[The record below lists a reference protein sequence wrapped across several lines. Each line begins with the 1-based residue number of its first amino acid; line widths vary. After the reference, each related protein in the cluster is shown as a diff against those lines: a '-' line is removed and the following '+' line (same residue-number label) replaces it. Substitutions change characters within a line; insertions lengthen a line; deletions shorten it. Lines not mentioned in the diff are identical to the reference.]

1 MKIVLRKSHKR
12 SLIVTCTIIALVLI
26 LSFLVN
32 KYWSPIL
39 AKEVRKIVLKSS
51 DSLYTIDFSD
61 AKLHV
66 VRGEIDFYNI
76 TLKPD
81 TAVYNRRRQQH
92 LAPNNL
98 VEIRVKRLVLSHIH
112 PFKLYFQHKLEIGR
126 IALKEPEMHISY
138 ALNHSKDTTTQDK
151 RTIWQ
156 KISKSLKSIHIGEI
170 VFSDIKLKY
179 DDYSG
184 NRLAISELKELNI
197 NVTDLLID
205 SATQKD
211 RSRLLYCKNI
221 DAELNNFSGRS
232 ANGLYNY
239 KIGSM
244 KLSTQASQVNIT
256 GLDLEPVKAEVFFDK
271 SYHDRFKIHLD
282 SLQLNH
288 FDYLG
293 YHKYRIVNA
302 RSMNL
307 GTGNVAIFGNPRQ
320 SPNKNADRVKSFP
333 HFALRQV
340 NANITVDT
348 IYAHHVDVLYTEFN
362 SKSKQTGVVK
372 FINTE
377 GLITNVTTNRDSLK
391 KNHFCIARLTSHF
404 MGSGKL
410 DATLTF
416 NLTDPD
422 ASFSYKGSVGPM
434 DLQLVN
440 PACMPL
446 ALIKLNSGTVKQMD
460 FNINANARTAHG
472 AVSVLYNDLKV
483 TVLKADTVN
492 DRLKHTLFA
501 SLFANLLVIKHD
513 NPDKPGGKPRVAIVD
528 YNRPPGVPFW
538 GSIWQTLFAGIK
550 PCAGVD
556 KKMQQDIKVRMEA
569 SVLKKQQRQV
579 KKTERKQRRQ
589 ERRMRRELK
598 QELKKQDTLQR

>member
-1 MKIVLRKSHKR
+1 MKVRLRKSHKR
-12 SLIVTCTIIALVLI
+12 SLIITCTIIALVFI
-26 LSFLVN
+26 LSWLVN
-32 KYWSPIL
+32 KYWSPVL

-51 DSLYTIDFSD
+51 DSLYTVDFSD

-66 VRGEIDFYNI
+66 VRGEIVFYNI

-81 TAVYNRRRQQH
+81 TAVYNRLRKRH

-98 VEIRVKRLVLSHIH
+98 VEMRVKRLVLSHIH
-112 PFKLYFQHKLEIGR
+112 PFKLYFHHKLEIGR
-126 IALKEPEMHISY
+126 IALKEPELHVSY
-138 ALNHSKDTTTQDK
+138 QLNHSKDSTIRDK

-170 VFSDIKLKY
+170 VLSDIKLKY

-184 NRLAISELKELNI
+184 NKLAISELKELNI
-197 NVTDLLID
+197 NASDLLID
-205 SATQKD
+205 SATQTD

-239 KIGSM
+239 KVASVR
-244 KLSTQASQVNIT
+244 LSTQTSRLNIT
-256 GLDLEPVKAEVFFDK
+256 GLDVEPVKAEVFFNK
-271 SYHDRFKIHLD
+271 SYHDRFKIQLD
-282 SLQLNH
+282 SLQLDH
-288 FDYLG
+288 FDYES
-293 YHKYRIVNA
+293 YHKYRIVDA
-302 RSMNL
+302 RSMTL
-307 GTGNVAIFGNPRQ
+307 STGSVAIFGNPRQ
-320 SPNKNADRVKSFP
+320 SPKNTDRIKSFP

-348 IYAHHVDVLYTEFN
+348 IHAHHVDVFYTEFN
-362 SKSKQTGVVK
+362 NKSNQTGTVK

-377 GLITNVTTNRDSLK
+377 GLITNVTTNPDSLK
-391 KNHFCIARLTSHF
+391 KNNIGVARLTSHV

-410 DATLTF
+410 EATLVF
-416 NLTDPD
+416 NLTDPN
-422 ASFSYKGSVGPM
+422 ASFSYKGRVGAM
-434 DLQLVN
+434 DLQSIN

-460 FNINANARTAHG
+460 FDIQANAKSAHG
-472 AVSVLYNDLKV
+472 TVSVLYNDLKV

-501 SLFANLLVIKHD
+501 SLFANLLIIKHD
-513 NPDKPGGKPRVAIVD
+513 NPDKPAMKPRVAIVD
-528 YNRPPGVPFW
+528 YRRPPGVPFW

-550 PCAGVD
+550 PCAGVN
-556 KKMQQDIKVRMEA
+556 KKMQQDIKVRMQA

-579 KKTERKQRRQ
+579 KKIERQQRRQ
-589 ERRMRRELK
+589 ERRMRRALK
-598 QELKKQDTLQR
+598 QELKKGDTLR